1 MYLRVRLFIRT
12 GTGTCMFAYLRD
24 VFEWFSFVR
33 TPNIP
38 TNIEV
43 LSRVKKERKKE
54 RKKEVLYSGKNL
66 NKCGKVRE

>member
-1 MYLRVRLFIRT
+1 
-12 GTGTCMFAYLRD
+12 MFAYLRD

-43 LSRVKKERKKE
+43 LSRVKKERKKFSILVKIRINVE
-54 RKKEVLYSGKNL
+54 KLESDKDYFTRIN
-66 NKCGKVRE
+66 